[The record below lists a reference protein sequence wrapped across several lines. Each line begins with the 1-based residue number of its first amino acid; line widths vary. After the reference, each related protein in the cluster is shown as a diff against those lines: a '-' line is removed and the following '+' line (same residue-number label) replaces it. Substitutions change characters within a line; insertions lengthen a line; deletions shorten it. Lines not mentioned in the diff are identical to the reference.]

1 MNDLAHQQSQTWSS
15 GRLTI
20 ISLVPADRSH
30 KEEHR
35 ITHSIRLDGNRGKK
49 NIRQNLKVDEDG
61 RSWFSS

>member
-1 MNDLAHQQSQTWSS
+1 MNDLAHQHSQIWYS

-20 ISLVPADRSH
+20 ISLVPADCSP

-35 ITHSIRLDGNRGKK
+35 IAHSTRLDGNRGKK
-49 NIRQNLKVDEDG
+49 NIRNLKVDEDG